1 MFPWIIRVPN
11 FAPSLP
17 SSMPLAARLALSA
30 AASLFCASLWA
41 APIGQQEAQA
51 ELRAIRTLSDTSAQ
65 QALARLV
72 ALQAAVGKDAPY
84 ALRRELLRTEVRLR
98 EGAGQLDQVYRA
110 EREALALARANHDRA
125 GAVLARLGLVKQL
138 VDENRAN
145 EAHEELERILK
156 EMPRDAPHELK
167 VAVAEIQG
175 DVLNA
180 RGQYDKAIA
189 AFLGSLKLQQERPDT
204 AEHRA
209 HLHSRIAKVYIN
221 ADNAGKALE
230 TARQGL
236 REPGLR
242 PRTTGSLQFLQGM
255 ALLRL
260 DRPAEALAGF
270 RHALATAERGGLAGL
285 EAEVRG
291 NIADYYLRRQDYAS
305 AEREARLALDAS
317 NRVNNANLTLMAR
330 ANLGFAL
337 FGQRRIAEGTP
348 WIDGVIADLRRVG
361 ASVDLEAMYDEKSRM
376 QENAGLYKDA
386 LATVRLQQQLRQTS
400 ARAERDRA
408 IAALQEEFDA
418 SQRTRQIEFLHREN
432 AAKEAQLR
440 SRRLAQFVT
449 SFAAMLTVL
458 AGAVVFVL
466 YRRAKRSAARLQQLN
481 TQLEF
486 HSLRDALTGLYNRR
500 SFLDKMSARAA
511 QGKAERR
518 SPAGEADCFI
528 LMDIDHFKGI
538 NDRWGHGVGDA
549 VLVEVARRLTL
560 AVRDTDMVLRWG
572 GEEFL
577 VYAPGA
583 SAAHA
588 GELARCI
595 LDAVGGAPV
604 DAGTC
609 TVPVTVSA
617 GVLALPDSGSLDGAP
632 DWQRA
637 LRLADWALYRGK
649 ANGRNQA
656 WIVTGLAASMATVLA
671 AIDAAEGGTEV
682 EGMVEMR
689 CVRGPAQAR

>member
-1 MFPWIIRVPN
+1 
-11 FAPSLP
+11 
-17 SSMPLAARLALSA
+17 MPPAARLALSA

-41 APIGQQEAQA
+41 APIGQDEAQA
-51 ELRAIRTLSDTSAQ
+51 ELRAIRTLSETSAR
-65 QALARLV
+65 QALQRLV

-84 ALRRELLRTEVRLR
+84 ALRRDLLRTEVWLR
-98 EGAGQLDQVYRA
+98 EDAGQLDQVYRA
-110 EREALALARANHDRA
+110 DREALALALANHDRP

-145 EAHEELERILK
+145 EAQVELERILQD
-156 EMPRDAPHELK
+156 MPQDAPLE
-167 VAVAEIQG
+167 VRVTVAEVQG

-180 RGQYDKAIA
+180 RAQYDKAIA
-189 AFLGSLKLQQERPDT
+189 AFLGSLRLQQDRLDA

-209 HLHSRIAKVYIN
+209 YLQSRIAKVYIN

-230 TARQGL
+230 TARLGL
-236 REPGLR
+236 REPGV
-242 PRTTGSLQFLQGM
+242 PARTTGSLQFLQGM

-260 DRPAEALAGF
+260 DRPLEAIAAF
-270 RHALATAERGGLAGL
+270 RHALATAEHGDLGGL

-291 NIADYYLRRQDYAS
+291 NIADYYLRQHDYAR
-305 AEREARLALDAS
+305 AEREARLALAAS
-317 NRVNNANLTLMAR
+317 QRVNNENLTLMAR

-348 WIDGVIADLRRVG
+348 WIDGVIADLHKAG
-361 ASVDLEAMYDEKSRM
+361 ASADLEAMYDEKSRM

-386 LATVRLQQQLRQTS
+386 LATVRRQQQLQQTS

-418 SQRTRQIEFLHREN
+418 SQRTRQIDFLHREN

-440 SRRLAQFVT
+440 SRRQAQLVT
-449 SFAAMLTVL
+449 SFAAVLTVL

-486 HSLRDALTGLYNRR
+486 HSMRDALTGLYNRR
-500 SFLDKMSARAA
+500 SFLDKMSAREAHGA
-511 QGKAERR
+511 TERR
-518 SPAGEADCFI
+518 RTAGDSDCLV

-583 SAAHA
+583 SPAHVK
-588 GELARCI
+588 EVVKRV
-595 LDAVGGAPV
+595 LDAVGSTPV
-604 DAGTC
+604 DAQTC
-609 TVPVTVSA
+609 SVPVTLSA
-617 GVLALPDSGSLDGAP
+617 GVVALPACAGPDTAP
-632 DWQRA
+632 DGQRG

-656 WIVTGLAASMATVLA
+656 WIVSGLKAPLAAVLE
-671 AIDAAEGGTEV
+671 AIDGGGDGAAV
-682 EGMVEMR
+682 EALVEMR
-689 CVRGPAQAR
+689 CVRGPEQAG

>member
-1 MFPWIIRVPN
+1 
-11 FAPSLP
+11 
-17 SSMPLAARLALSA
+17 MPPAARLALSA

-41 APIGQQEAQA
+41 APIGQDEAQA
-51 ELRAIRTLSDTSAQ
+51 ELRAIRTLSETSAR
-65 QALARLV
+65 QALQRLV

-84 ALRRELLRTEVRLR
+84 ALRRDLLRTEVWLR
-98 EGAGQLDQVYRA
+98 EDAGQLDQVYRA
-110 EREALALARANHDRA
+110 DREALALALANHDRP

-145 EAHEELERILK
+145 EAQVELERILQD
-156 EMPRDAPHELK
+156 MPQDAPLE
-167 VAVAEIQG
+167 VRVTVAEVQG

-180 RGQYDKAIA
+180 RAQYDKAIA
-189 AFLGSLKLQQERPDT
+189 AFLGSLRLQQDRPDA

-209 HLHSRIAKVYIN
+209 YLQSRIAKVYIN

-230 TARQGL
+230 TARLGL
-236 REPGLR
+236 REPGV
-242 PRTTGSLQFLQGM
+242 PARTTGSLQFLQGM

-260 DRPAEALAGF
+260 DRPLEAIAAF
-270 RHALATAERGGLAGL
+270 RHALATAEHGDLGGL

-291 NIADYYLRRQDYAS
+291 NIADYYLRQHDYAR
-305 AEREARLALDAS
+305 AEREARLALAAS
-317 NRVNNANLTLMAR
+317 QRVNNENLTLMAR

-348 WIDGVIADLRRVG
+348 WIDGVIADLHKAG
-361 ASVDLEAMYDEKSRM
+361 ASADLEAMYDEKSRM

-386 LATVRLQQQLRQTS
+386 LATVRRQQQLQQTS

-418 SQRTRQIEFLHREN
+418 SQRTRQIDFLHREN

-440 SRRLAQFVT
+440 SRRQAQLVT
-449 SFAAMLTVL
+449 SFAAVLTVL

-486 HSLRDALTGLYNRR
+486 HSMRDALTGLYNRR
-500 SFLDKMSARAA
+500 SFLDKMSAREAHGA
-511 QGKAERR
+511 TERR
-518 SPAGEADCFI
+518 RTAGDSDCLV

-583 SAAHA
+583 SPAHVK
-588 GELARCI
+588 EVVKRV
-595 LDAVGGAPV
+595 LDAVGSTPV
-604 DAGTC
+604 DAQTC
-609 TVPVTVSA
+609 SVPVTLSA
-617 GVLALPDSGSLDGAP
+617 GVVALPACAGPDTAP
-632 DWQRA
+632 DWQRG

-656 WIVTGLAASMATVLA
+656 WIVSGLKAPLAAVLE
-671 AIDAAEGGTEV
+671 AIDGGGDGAAV
-682 EGMVEMR
+682 EALVEMR
-689 CVRGPAQAR
+689 CVRGPEQAG

>member
-1 MFPWIIRVPN
+1 
-11 FAPSLP
+11 
-17 SSMPLAARLALSA
+17 MPLAARFALSA
-30 AASLFCASLWA
+30 AVSLFCASLWA
-41 APIGQQEAQA
+41 ASVGQQEAQA
-51 ELRAIRTLSDTSAQ
+51 ELRAIRTLSETSAQ
-65 QALARLV
+65 QALERLV
-72 ALQAAVGKDAPY
+72 ALQVAVGKDAPY
-84 ALRRELLRTEVRLR
+84 ALRRELLRTEVWLR
-98 EGAGQLDQVYRA
+98 EDAGQLDQVYRA
-110 EREALALARANHDRA
+110 DREALALALANHDRP

-138 VDENRAN
+138 IDENRAN
-145 EAHEELERILK
+145 QAHEELERILK
-156 EMPRDAPHELK
+156 DMPRNAPRELR

-189 AFLGSLKLQQERPDT
+189 AFLGSLKLQQDRPDAAA
-204 AEHRA
+204 AESRA
-209 HLHSRIAKVYIN
+209 YLQSRIAKVYIN

-236 REPGLR
+236 REPGLP

-305 AEREARLALDAS
+305 AEHEARLALEAS
-317 NRVNNANLTLMAR
+317 QRVNNANLTLMAR

-337 FGQRRIAEGTP
+337 FGQRRIAEGSP
-348 WIDGVIADLRRVG
+348 WIDGVIDDLRKAG
-361 ASVDLEAMYDEKSRM
+361 ASADLEAMYDEKSRM

-449 SFAAMLTVL
+449 SFAAVLTVL

-500 SFLDKMSARAA
+500 SFLDKMRAREA

-583 SAAHA
+583 SAAHG
-588 GELARCI
+588 GELARRI
-595 LDAVGGAPV
+595 LDAIGGAPV

-617 GVLALPDSGSLDGAP
+617 GVLALPGSGSLDGAP
-632 DWQRA
+632 HWQRA

-656 WIVTGLAASMATVLA
+656 WIVTGLKAPLDRVLA
-671 AIDAAEGGTEV
+671 AIDAADGDATV

-689 CVRGPAQAR
+689 CVRGPTQA

>member
-1 MFPWIIRVPN
+1 
-11 FAPSLP
+11 
-17 SSMPLAARLALSA
+17 MPLATRLAVSA

-41 APIGQQEAQA
+41 APIGEAEAQA
-51 ELRAIRTLSDTSAQ
+51 ELRAIRTLSETSAP

-72 ALQAAVGKDAPY
+72 TLQAAVGKDAPY
-84 ALRRELLRTEVRLR
+84 ALRRELLRTEVWLR
-98 EGAGQLDQVYRA
+98 EDAGQLDQVHRA
-110 EREALALARANHDRA
+110 DREALALALANHDRT
-125 GAVLARLGLVKQL
+125 GVVLAKLGLVKEL
-138 VDENRAN
+138 VDENRAG
-145 EAHEELERILK
+145 EAQVELERILK
-156 EMPRDAPHELK
+156 DMPADAPVE
-167 VAVAEIQG
+167 ARSTVAEVQG

-189 AFLGSLKLQQERPDT
+189 AFLGSLRLQQDRPDA

-209 HLHSRIAKVYIN
+209 YLYSRIAKVYIN

-236 REPGLR
+236 REPGVP
-242 PRTTGSLQFLQGM
+242 PRTAGSLQFLQGM

-260 DRPAEALAGF
+260 DRPGEAIAAF
-270 RHALATAERGGLAGL
+270 RHALAAAERGGLAGL

-291 NIADYYLRRQDYAS
+291 NIADYYLRQHDYAS
-305 AEREARLALDAS
+305 AEREARLALEAS
-317 NRVNNANLTLMAR
+317 NRVNNENLTLMAR

-348 WIDGVIADLRRVG
+348 WIDGVIDDMRKAG
-361 ASVDLEAMYDEKSRM
+361 ALADLEAMYDEKSRM

-386 LATVRLQQQLRQTS
+386 LATVRRQQQLQQTS

-418 SQRTRQIEFLHREN
+418 SQRTRQIGFLHREN
-432 AAKEAQLR
+432 EAKEAQLR
-440 SRRLAQFVT
+440 SRRQAQFVT
-449 SFAAMLTVL
+449 SFAAVLTVL

-466 YRRAKRSAARLQQLN
+466 YRRAKRSAVRLQQLN

-486 HSLRDALTGLYNRR
+486 HSMRDALTGLYNRR
-500 SFLDKMSARAA
+500 SFLDKMRAREAHGA
-511 QGKAERR
+511 AERR
-518 SPAGEADCFI
+518 STAGDTDCFV
-528 LMDIDHFKGI
+528 LMDVDHFKSI

-583 SAAHA
+583 SPAHVK
-588 GELARCI
+588 ELVKRV

-604 DAGTC
+604 DAQTC
-609 TVPVTVSA
+609 SVPVTLSA
-617 GVLALPDSGSLDGAP
+617 GVVALPSSAVLAGAAGLDAAP
-632 DWQRA
+632 DWQRG

-656 WIVTGLAASMATVLA
+656 WIMTGLKAPLATVLG
-671 AIDAAEGGTEV
+671 AIDASADGAAV
-682 EGMVEMR
+682 EGMVEMQ
-689 CVRGPAQAR
+689 CVRGPEQAG

>member
-1 MFPWIIRVPN
+1 
-11 FAPSLP
+11 
-17 SSMPLAARLALSA
+17 MPLAARFALSA

-41 APIGQQEAQA
+41 APVGQQEAQA
-51 ELRAIRTLSDTSAQ
+51 ELHAIRALSETSAQ
-65 QALARLV
+65 QALERLV
-72 ALQAAVGKDAPY
+72 ALQAAAGKDAPY
-84 ALRRELLRTEVRLR
+84 ALRRELLRTEVWLR
-98 EGAGQLDQVYRA
+98 EDAGQLDQVYRA
-110 EREALALARANHDRA
+110 DREALALALANHDRP

-156 EMPRDAPHELK
+156 DMPRDAPRELK
-167 VAVAEIQG
+167 VTVAQVQG

-189 AFLGSLKLQQERPDT
+189 AFLGSLKLQQDRPDADA
-204 AEHRA
+204 AESRA
-209 HLHSRIAKVYIN
+209 YLQSRIAKVYIN
-221 ADNAGKALE
+221 ADDAGKALE
-230 TARQGL
+230 TARLGL
-236 REPGLR
+236 REPGLP

-291 NIADYYLRRQDYAS
+291 NIADYYLRRRDYAS
-305 AEREARLALDAS
+305 AEHEARLALAAS
-317 NRVNNANLTLMAR
+317 QRVNNENLTLMAK

-348 WIDGVIADLRRVG
+348 WIDGVIEDLRKAG
-361 ASVDLEAMYDEKSRM
+361 ALADLEAMYDEKSRM

-432 AAKEAQLR
+432 EAKETQLR
-440 SRRLAQFVT
+440 SRRLIQFVT
-449 SFAAMLTVL
+449 SFAAVLTVL

-500 SFLDKMSARAA
+500 SFLDKMRARET
-511 QGKAERR
+511 QGAAERR
-518 SPAGEADCFI
+518 RPAGDADCFL
-528 LMDIDHFKGI
+528 LMDVDHFKGI

-577 VYAPGA
+577 VHAPGTDP
-583 SAAHA
+583 AHA
-588 GELARCI
+588 GELARRI
-595 LDAVGGAPV
+595 LDAIGGAPV
-604 DAGTC
+604 DAGAC
-609 TVPVTVSA
+609 SVPMTVSA
-617 GVLALPDSGSLDGAP
+617 GVIALPGAGGLDAAP
-632 DWQRA
+632 DWQQA
-637 LRLADWALYRGK
+637 LRLADWALYQGK

-656 WIVTGLAASMATVLA
+656 WIVTGLAAPLAKVLT
-671 AIDAAEGGTEV
+671 AIDAADGGVKAAE
-682 EGMVEMR
+682 MIEMR
-689 CVRGPAQAR
+689 CVRGPVQAG

>member
-1 MFPWIIRVPN
+1 
-11 FAPSLP
+11 
-17 SSMPLAARLALSA
+17 MPPAARLALSA

-41 APIGQQEAQA
+41 APIGQDEAQA
-51 ELRAIRTLSDTSAQ
+51 ELRAIRTLSETSAR
-65 QALARLV
+65 QALQRLV

-84 ALRRELLRTEVRLR
+84 ALRRDLLRTEVWLR
-98 EGAGQLDQVYRA
+98 EDAGQLDQVYRA
-110 EREALALARANHDRA
+110 DREALALALANHDRP

-145 EAHEELERILK
+145 EAQVELERILQD
-156 EMPRDAPHELK
+156 MPQDAPLE
-167 VAVAEIQG
+167 VRVTVAEIQG

-180 RGQYDKAIA
+180 RAQYDKAIA
-189 AFLGSLKLQQERPDT
+189 AFLGSLRLQQDRPDA

-209 HLHSRIAKVYIN
+209 YLQSRIAKVYIN

-230 TARQGL
+230 TARLGL
-236 REPGLR
+236 REPGV
-242 PRTTGSLQFLQGM
+242 PARTTGSLQFLQGM

-260 DRPAEALAGF
+260 DRPLEAISAF
-270 RHALATAERGGLAGL
+270 RHALATAEHGDLGGL

-291 NIADYYLRRQDYAS
+291 NIADYYLRQHDYAR
-305 AEREARLALDAS
+305 AEREARLALAAS
-317 NRVNNANLTLMAR
+317 QRVNNENLTLMAR

-348 WIDGVIADLRRVG
+348 WIDGVIADLHKAG
-361 ASVDLEAMYDEKSRM
+361 ASADLEAMYDEKSRM

-386 LATVRLQQQLRQTS
+386 LATVRRQQQLQQTS

-418 SQRTRQIEFLHREN
+418 SQRTRQIDFLHREN

-440 SRRLAQFVT
+440 SRRQAQLVT
-449 SFAAMLTVL
+449 SFAAVLTVL

-486 HSLRDALTGLYNRR
+486 HSMRDALTGLYNRR
-500 SFLDKMSARAA
+500 SFLDKMSAREAHGA
-511 QGKAERR
+511 TERR
-518 SPAGEADCFI
+518 RTAGDSDCLV

-583 SAAHA
+583 SPAHVK
-588 GELARCI
+588 EVVKRV
-595 LDAVGGAPV
+595 LDAVGSTPV
-604 DAGTC
+604 DAQTC
-609 TVPVTVSA
+609 SVPVTLSA
-617 GVLALPDSGSLDGAP
+617 GVVALPAGAGPDTAP
-632 DWQRA
+632 DWQRG

-656 WIVTGLAASMATVLA
+656 WIVSGLKAPLAAVLE
-671 AIDAAEGGTEV
+671 AIDGGGDGAAV
-682 EGMVEMR
+682 EALVEMR
-689 CVRGPAQAR
+689 CVRGPEQAR

>member
-1 MFPWIIRVPN
+1 
-11 FAPSLP
+11 
-17 SSMPLAARLALSA
+17 MPLAARLALSA
-30 AASLFCASLWA
+30 AASLLCASLWA

-51 ELRAIRTLSDTSAQ
+51 ELRAIRTLSETSAQ
-65 QALARLV
+65 QALERLV
-72 ALQAAVGKDAPY
+72 ALQVAVGKDAPY
-84 ALRRELLRTEVRLR
+84 ALRRELLRTEVWLR
-98 EGAGQLDQVYRA
+98 EDAGQLDQVYRA
-110 EREALALARANHDRA
+110 DREALALALANHDRP

-138 VDENRAN
+138 IDENRAN
-145 EAHEELERILK
+145 QAHEELERILK
-156 EMPRDAPHELK
+156 DMPRNAPRELR

-189 AFLGSLKLQQERPDT
+189 AFLGSLKLQQDRPDAAA
-204 AEHRA
+204 AESRA
-209 HLHSRIAKVYIN
+209 YLQSRIAKVYIN

-236 REPGLR
+236 REPGLP

-305 AEREARLALDAS
+305 AEHEARLALEAS
-317 NRVNNANLTLMAR
+317 QRVNNANLTLMAR

-348 WIDGVIADLRRVG
+348 WIDGVIDDLRKAG
-361 ASVDLEAMYDEKSRM
+361 ASADLEAMYDEKSRM

-500 SFLDKMSARAA
+500 SFLDKMSAREA

-538 NDRWGHGVGDA
+538 NDRRGHGVGDA

-560 AVRDTDMVLRWG
+560 TVRDTDMVLRWG

-577 VYAPGA
+577 VYTPGA

-588 GELARCI
+588 GELARRI
-595 LDAVGGAPV
+595 LDAIGGAPV

-637 LRLADWALYRGK
+637 LRLADWALYRSK

-656 WIVTGLAASMATVLA
+656 WIVTGLAAPMATVLA